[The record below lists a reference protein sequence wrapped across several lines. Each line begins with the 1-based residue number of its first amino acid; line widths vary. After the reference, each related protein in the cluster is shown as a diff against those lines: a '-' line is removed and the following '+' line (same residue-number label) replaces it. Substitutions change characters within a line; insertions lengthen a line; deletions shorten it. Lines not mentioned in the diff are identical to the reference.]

1 MNDIKPF
8 DFGAAMAAQAT
19 NTNNAETANEVPPQ
33 GDNLCEVRF
42 FTPDGIV
49 QAESLLKRMRT
60 DNQLYADEVSDLV
73 EDPQYARLLDPVVK
87 IDRSKKFSSKQELCE
102 YFTSLFS
109 DAFLSANRKNTGLW
123 TWLAFAF
130 FPLFVKKVKGAVKI
144 AANPRW
150 VFDFENYR
158 LAVRHYVAGPLY
170 LWQDFH
176 GADDAVQDMLFSSP
190 PAEFGG
196 FIDAITYK
204 MEGTRIPATMQV
216 AAWLYYDAHNSKR
229 LKKGSTAQ
237 DKPGTIRELLRVVS
251 QFTQTR
257 DFYGVND
264 ASEMWHILPS
274 QFAAFKGEAQH

>member
-8 DFGAAMAAQAT
+8 DFGAAMAAQAS
-19 NTNNAETANEVPPQ
+19 APQETQ
-33 GDNLCEVRF
+33 QDDNLCEIRS
-42 FTPDGIV
+42 FTPEGIT
-49 QAESLLKRMRT
+49 QAESLLKKMRT
-60 DNQLYADEVSDLV
+60 DKQLYPDEVSDLL
-73 EDPQYARLLDPVVK
+73 EDPQYSHPVDSSLK
-87 IDRSKKFSSKQELCE
+87 IDKAKTFATKQELCE
-102 YFTSLFS
+102 YFTTIFS
-109 DAFLSANRKNTGLW
+109 ETFLQENRKNAGLW
-123 TWLAFAF
+123 TWLAFAYF
-130 FPLFVKKVKGAVKI
+130 QLFVKKVKGGVKI
-144 AANPRW
+144 ASTPRW
-150 VFDFENYR
+150 IYDFEIYR
-158 LAVRHYVAGPLY
+158 LSVRHYVAGPLY
-170 LWQDFH
+170 LWLDFH
-176 GADDAVQDMLFSSP
+176 GADDSVQDMLFSAP

-216 AAWLYYDAHNSKR
+216 AAWLYYDANNSKR